1 MLGRE
6 AYVDVT
12 EMFSDDSMAKRSC
25 HRVCAISVLL
35 AQISTTWGPVIVDPL
50 TSFVRVDVN
59 RTEKPFPSDIPTS
72 YSRGWQEQEQSK
84 NVLKKATSTGTGL
97 EMMLQSKVE
106 RVRTLQL
113 REEEAYRDLENYLH
127 LLSSISLGAPL
138 NSFSVHLCKQLFRIS
153 SGDNEP
159 TCVPQVTKLKH
170 SEKCRH
176 AINIL
181 QQFLKNL
188 HLVCISISLMVFI
201 SLYFYWPILVTLTW
215 YLCP

>member
-1 MLGRE
+1 
-6 AYVDVT
+6 
-12 EMFSDDSMAKRSC
+12 
-25 HRVCAISVLL
+25 
-35 AQISTTWGPVIVDPL
+35 
-50 TSFVRVDVN
+50 
-59 RTEKPFPSDIPTS
+59 
-72 YSRGWQEQEQSK
+72 
-84 NVLKKATSTGTGL
+84 
-97 EMMLQSKVE
+97 MMLQSKVE

-127 LLSSISLGAPL
+127 LLYSISLGAPL

-181 QQFLKNL
+181 QQFLKKSSFSL
-188 HLVCISISLMVFI
+188 HFHLIDG
-201 SLYFYWPILVTLTW
+201 LYFFIFLLADTSHIDLIPLPIVCL
-215 YLCP
+215 